1 MNTIGSRLRIAREN
15 TKLTIPEVSQ
25 KSGIST
31 GNLSKLENDVN
42 KPSSDALI
50 SLSNIY
56 DVSIDWILKGY
67 NNKTNP
73 SFEKLLILETPDVEV
88 KKILKKLSSLWH
100 KKDRDIQGWIKI
112 QLMRA
117 FPEIAEEIK
126 KDNEKEETSG

>member
-88 KKILKKLSSLWH
+88 KKILEKLSSLWQ
-100 KKDRDIQGWIKI
+100 KEDRDIQGWIKI